1 MKWSISPKTRKWIRV
16 LHRDLGFV
24 MVGLCLVYGISGIL
38 LNRIEKRDPSYKIEQ
53 RTEDFTRHLTPD
65 EFKKAWESVDGRP
78 ALNSIGETGE
88 KYRLLLQGG
97 VGEYDP
103 STGSVYYETSKR
115 KPFAYWVN
123 RLHYNRVG
131 GWSLMADIFAA
142 GLIFFAVSGLFMVKG
157 KNGIAGRGK
166 WYLIIGLLIPVIYIL
181 LGG

>member
-1 MKWSISPKTRKWIRV
+1 MKWSMGPKTRKWIRI

-38 LNRIEKRDPSYKIEQ
+38 LNRIEKKDPSYKVVQ
-53 RTEDFTRHLTPD
+53 RTISFAEGLTQHELEAEWQSD
-65 EFKKAWESVDGRP
+65 ATRP
-78 ALNSIGETGE
+78 ALNSIGDTGG

-103 STGSVYYETSKR
+103 STGTVQYETSKR
-115 KPFAYWVN
+115 RPFAYWVN

-131 GWSLMADIFAA
+131 GWSLMADLFAV

-166 WYLIIGLLIPVIYIL
+166 WYLIIGLLIPIIYIL
-181 LGG
+181 VGG